1 MNHETEKAAPL
12 PAPEDT
18 AELLRGEWISL
29 PADDPITG
37 YLATHHWSDP
47 TPPVQWE
54 VARLSQA
61 AYAYRE
67 TTTQWAVVGKFY
79 AAKTGAE
86 ATEYAARELERIRKA
101 QAAGFGEEEGRVIHP
116 LSLWRGVLFLEY
128 VDGLTLEDLIAVR
141 RSRPGVLTI
150 ALERAATF
158 LARLHAQTVQP
169 DVQSDAASQV
179 AYTHKVVDNLVKHG
193 VLANDPVISRGLHRL
208 IDRWADDPLMSDYQ
222 PVLKHGDATTTNFVF
237 PWDGGMVVIDWE
249 RMYPGDPAADLGRL
263 MAEVAHSIT
272 QHGGNILEAMP
283 ALQFLTQAYRR
294 SLTGGRDARGVIER
308 AHFYQASS
316 TLRIAR
322 NGWVSRLDRIGL
334 VARAMALLS

>member
-1 MNHETEKAAPL
+1 MNEEIGKTAPL
-12 PAPEDT
+12 PPPEDT
-18 AELLRGEWISL
+18 AELLRGEWILL
-29 PADDPITG
+29 PVDDPITG
-37 YLATHHWSDP
+37 YLETHHWSNP

-54 VARLSQA
+54 MARLSQA
-61 AYAYRE
+61 TYAYRE
-67 TTTQWAVVGKFY
+67 TATQWAVAAKFY

-86 ATEYAARELERIRKA
+86 APEHAARELERIREA
-101 QAAGFGEEEGRVIHP
+101 QAAGLKEGDDRVVHP

-141 RSRPGVLTI
+141 RSRPGVLTM
-150 ALERAATF
+150 ALERAAMF
-158 LARLHAQTVQP
+158 LAPLHAQTIQPDVQP
-169 DVQSDAASQV
+169 DVISQV
-179 AYTHKVVDNLVKHG
+179 AYTHKVVDSLVKHG
-193 VLANDPVISRGLHRL
+193 VLASDPVTSLGLHRL
-208 IDRWADDPLMSDYQ
+208 IDRWADNPLMSNYR
-222 PVLKHGDATTTNFVF
+222 PALKHGDATTTNFVF

-272 QHGGNILEAMP
+272 QHGGTVAEAVP
-283 ALQFLTQAYRR
+283 ALGHIAEAYRR
-294 SLTGGRDARGVIER
+294 ALGADRDAERAIER
-308 AHFYQASS
+308 AKFYQASS

>member
-1 MNHETEKAAPL
+1 MPAGNPVTE
-12 PAPEDT
+12 
-18 AELLRGEWISL
+18 
-29 PADDPITG
+29 
-37 YLATHHWSDP
+37 YLAAHHWTNANSP
-47 TPPVQWE
+47 TEWE

-67 TTTQWAVVGKFY
+67 TSTQWTAVAKFY
-79 AAKTGAE
+79 AAKTGQE
-86 ATEYAARELERIRKA
+86 ADDYAARELEYIQRV
-101 QAAGFGEEEGRVIHP
+101 QTVSYEGGEGRAILP

-141 RSRPGVLTI
+141 RSRPGVLTE
-150 ALERAATF
+150 ALEKTAAF

-169 DVQSDAASQV
+169 DVRPDAASQT
-179 AYTHKVVDNLVKHG
+179 AYTHGVVDNLVKYG
-193 VLANDPVISRGLHRL
+193 VLANDPITSEGLHRL
-208 IDRWADDPLMSDYQ
+208 IDRWADNPLMGDYR

-272 QHGGNILEAMP
+272 QHGGTVLEAVP
-283 ALQFLTQAYRR
+283 ALQRLTNAYRDA
-294 SLTGGRDARGVIER
+294 LDGEEDARKVIER

-322 NGWVSRLDRIGL
+322 NGWVSRLDRTGMI
-334 VARAMALLS
+334 ARAMALLSHV

>member
-1 MNHETEKAAPL
+1 M
-12 PAPEDT
+12 
-18 AELLRGEWISL
+18 R
-29 PADDPITG
+29 
-37 YLATHHWSDP
+37 
-47 TPPVQWE
+47 
-54 VARLSQA
+54 
-61 AYAYRE
+61 
-67 TTTQWAVVGKFY
+67 TTTV
-79 AAKTGAE
+79 E
-86 ATEYAARELERIRKA
+86 APTR
-101 QAAGFGEEEGRVIHP
+101 
-116 LSLWRGVLFLEY
+116 
-128 VDGLTLEDLIAVR
+128 
-141 RSRPGVLTI
+141 
-150 ALERAATF
+150 
-158 LARLHAQTVQP
+158 
-169 DVQSDAASQV
+169 
-179 AYTHKVVDNLVKHG
+179 VKHG

-272 QHGGNILEAMP
+272 QHGGTILEAMP
-283 ALQFLTQAYRR
+283 ALQRLTKAYRR
-294 SLTGGRDARGVIER
+294 SLTGDRDADGVIER